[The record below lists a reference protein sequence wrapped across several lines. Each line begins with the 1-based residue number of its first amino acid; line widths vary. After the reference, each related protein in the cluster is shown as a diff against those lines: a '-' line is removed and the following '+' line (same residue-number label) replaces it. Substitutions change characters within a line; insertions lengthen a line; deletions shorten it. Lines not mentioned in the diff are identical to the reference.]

1 MWGDKISFKKKLVLS
16 FFLFYM
22 LPLILVVS
30 VGFGLITN
38 LLKEQG
44 AEYYRRMFSTTVD
57 RIDNIFFSM
66 QEFNITMQ
74 KRSWVTSMIYM
85 EDLEKS
91 RFDRVDFTNFAEEL
105 RGFSCQDA
113 AIDHLFYFFLVSDQ
127 FISTTDRGIV
137 DYQWFTEVSFKNA
150 LMQQEDYHKL
160 AAELKKPE
168 YHILAVDNY
177 GRKREGILCCY
188 PVKELRGQSIC
199 NLYFFVQINELEQL
213 LDLAMPEENNW
224 FYMEY
229 DVEILLNRT
238 PYTKEELLGFDME
251 ELGRNKTKMTGFT
264 QESEKTG
271 FHYYTLVSE
280 DSVYARAK
288 NMQVILLTLA
298 GVFALAGFFLSYY
311 MAIRNYRPVQNLMKL
326 IKDKVPSEEVNRN
339 EFFWLENAVGTI
351 LDGRKNLDI
360 QIEEQRPI
368 LISAFLT
375 WLLKENYKP
384 EESKILHTA
393 GMLGIEF
400 GLPVYNCLLC
410 SLKAGNR
417 LNKEIVEILGE
428 YKIHFRTLV
437 YQNDY
442 VVILNYEEEEEAAA
456 FYKSMADMLNE
467 KAEKYFFGVGES
479 CMSIVQLPAV
489 YTQAKQ
495 ARNFRMVNRECGITF
510 YNEVKKENFYFYPIE
525 NEYAL
530 RNCLLAGEYEKSVL
544 IFNELLQKNLENEQ
558 VSYYQMRNFFHNV
571 ELTCL
576 KCTVRLDIA
585 GLIDSDVESLDQCN
599 ALEEYLS
606 IFYNIF
612 RKLCDYVNA
621 HRESSSEVMK
631 EALYQFV
638 DENLCNSDLSLNF
651 VANAFSLSDSYVSR
665 LFKEKTG
672 TNFLDYMNRARIE
685 KAKMILLSESQT
697 SIQDI
702 GIRVGY
708 DSDTTFRRIF
718 KKYEGI
724 TPTQFRKI

>member
-30 VGFGLITN
+30 VGFGFATGV
-38 LLKEQG
+38 LKEQG
-44 AEYYRRMFSTTVD
+44 AEYYRKIFSTTVD
-57 RIDNIFFSM
+57 RLDSIFSSM

-74 KRSWVTSMIYM
+74 KHSWVTSMIYM
-85 EDLEKS
+85 ESLEKS

-105 RGFSCQDA
+105 RGFSCQNA
-113 AIDHLFYFFLVSDQ
+113 AIDHIFYYFMVSDQ

-137 DYQWFTEVSFKNA
+137 DYQWFTDMSFKNT
-150 LMQQEDYHKL
+150 LMQNNDYRNT
-160 AAELKKPE
+160 AGDLKKPA
-168 YHILAVDNY
+168 YFCLTVDNY
-177 GRKREGILCCY
+177 GRESDGILCCF
-188 PVKELRGQSIC
+188 PVKEMRGKSIC
-199 NLYFFVQINELEQL
+199 NLYFFIQLKELERV
-213 LDLAMPEENNW
+213 LDLAMPEESNW
-224 FYMEY
+224 FYVEY
-229 DVEILLNRT
+229 EGEILLNRT
-238 PYTKEELLGFDME
+238 PFTKEELLSSDVGK
-251 ELGRNKTKMTGFT
+251 LQKQKTKMTSFI

-271 FHYYTLVSE
+271 FHYYTLISE

-288 NMQVILLTLA
+288 SMQVILLILA
-298 GVFALAGFFLSYY
+298 GGFALIGFFLSYY

-326 IKDKVPSEEVNRN
+326 IEDKVPSEEASKN

-368 LISAFLT
+368 LRSAFLS

-384 EESKILHTA
+384 EGEQILHTA

-400 GLPVYNCLLC
+400 GLPIYNCLLC

-417 LNKEIVEILGE
+417 LNKEILEELEQFDIRYGA
-428 YKIHFRTLV
+428 LV

-442 VVILNYEEEEEAAA
+442 VVILNYEKEEEAER
-456 FYKSMADMLNE
+456 FYKNLSNMLYHKE
-467 KAEKYFFGVGES
+467 DKYFFGVGK
-479 CMSIVQLPAV
+479 CCGSIVQLPAV
-489 YTQAKQ
+489 YIQAKQ

-525 NEYAL
+525 NEYEL

-544 IFNELLQKNLENEQ
+544 IFNELLQQNLKDEQ

-576 KCTVRLDIA
+576 KCAVRLDMS
-585 GLIDSDVESLDQCN
+585 GLIDTEVESLEQCN
-599 ALEEYLS
+599 ALEDYLS
-606 IFYNIF
+606 VFYNIF

-631 EALYQFV
+631 ETLYRFV
-638 DENLCNSDLSLNF
+638 DENLCNRDLSLNF

-672 TNFLDYMNRARIE
+672 SNFLDYMNRARIE
-685 KAKMILLSESQT
+685 KAKMILLSESQI
-697 SIQDI
+697 SIQEA
-702 GIRVGY
+702 GILVGY

-724 TPTQFRKI
+724 TPSQFRKI

>member
-30 VGFGLITN
+30 VGFGFVTGV
-38 LLKEQG
+38 LKEQG
-44 AEYYRRMFSTTVD
+44 AEYYRKIFSTTVD
-57 RIDNIFFSM
+57 RLDSIFSSM

-85 EDLEKS
+85 ESMEKS

-113 AIDHLFYFFLVSDQ
+113 AIDHIFYYFMVSDQ

-137 DYQWFTEVSFKNA
+137 DYQWFTDMSFKNS
-150 LMQQEDYHKL
+150 LMQNIDYRNI
-160 AAELKKPE
+160 AEELKQPA
-168 YHILAVDNY
+168 YFCLTVDNY
-177 GRKREGILCCY
+177 GRESEGILCCY
-188 PVKELRGQSIC
+188 PVKVMRGKSIC
-199 NLYFFVQINELEQL
+199 NLYFFIQLKELERV
-213 LDLAMPEENNW
+213 LDLAMPEESNW
-224 FYMEY
+224 FYVEY
-229 DVEILLNRT
+229 GGEILLNRT
-238 PYTKEELLGFDME
+238 PFTKEELLSSDVG
-251 ELGRNKTKMTGFT
+251 ELQKQKTKMTSFI

-271 FHYYTLVSE
+271 FHYYTLISE

-288 NMQVILLTLA
+288 SMQVILLILA
-298 GVFALAGFFLSYY
+298 GGFALIGFFLSYY

-326 IKDKVPSEEVNRN
+326 IKDKVPSEEASKN
-339 EFFWLENAVGTI
+339 EFYWLENAVGTI
-351 LDGRKNLDI
+351 LDSRKNLDI

-368 LISAFLT
+368 LRSAFLT

-384 EESKILHTA
+384 EEDQILHTA

-400 GLPVYNCLLC
+400 GLPIYNCLLC

-417 LNKEIVEILGE
+417 LNKEILEELEKYDIRYGA
-428 YKIHFRTLV
+428 LV

-442 VVILNYEEEEEAAA
+442 VVILNYEKEEEAEI
-456 FYKSMADMLNE
+456 FFKNLSNMLYRKE
-467 KAEKYFFGVGES
+467 DKYFFGVGENS
-479 CMSIVQLPAV
+479 GSIVQLPAV
-489 YTQAKQ
+489 YIQAKQ

-525 NEYAL
+525 NEYEL

-544 IFNELLQKNLENEQ
+544 IFNELLQQNLKDEQ

-571 ELTCL
+571 QLTCL
-576 KCTVRLDIA
+576 KCAVRLEVS
-585 GLIDSDVESLDQCN
+585 GLIDAEVESLEQCS
-599 ALEEYLS
+599 ALEDYLS
-606 IFYNIF
+606 VFYNIF
-612 RKLCDYVNA
+612 RKLCDYVNE
-621 HRESSSEVMK
+621 HRDSSSEVMK
-631 EALYQFV
+631 ETLYQFV
-638 DENLCNSDLSLNF
+638 DENLCNRDLSLSF
-651 VANAFSLSDSYVSR
+651 VASAFSLSDSYVSR

-672 TNFLDYMNRARIE
+672 SNFLDYMNRARIE
-685 KAKMILLSESQT
+685 KAKMILLSESQI
-697 SIQDI
+697 SIQEA
-702 GIRVGY
+702 GILVGY

-724 TPTQFRKI
+724 TPSQFRKI

>member
-30 VGFGLITN
+30 VGFGFATGV
-38 LLKEQG
+38 LKEQG
-44 AEYYRRMFSTTVD
+44 AEYYRKIFSTTVD
-57 RIDNIFFSM
+57 RLDSIFSSM

-74 KRSWVTSMIYM
+74 KHSWVTSMIYM
-85 EDLEKS
+85 ESLEKS

-105 RGFSCQDA
+105 RGFSCQNA
-113 AIDHLFYFFLVSDQ
+113 AIDHIFYYFMVSDQ

-137 DYQWFTEVSFKNA
+137 DYQWFTDMSFKNT
-150 LMQQEDYHKL
+150 LMQNNDYRNT
-160 AAELKKPE
+160 AGDLKKPA
-168 YHILAVDNY
+168 YFCLTVDNY
-177 GRKREGILCCY
+177 GRESDGILCCF
-188 PVKELRGQSIC
+188 PVKEMRGKSIC
-199 NLYFFVQINELEQL
+199 NLYFFIQLKELERV
-213 LDLAMPEENNW
+213 LDLAMPEESNW
-224 FYMEY
+224 FYVEY
-229 DVEILLNRT
+229 EGEILLNRT
-238 PYTKEELLGFDME
+238 PFTKEELLSSDVGK
-251 ELGRNKTKMTGFT
+251 LQKQKTKMTSFI

-271 FHYYTLVSE
+271 FHYYTLISE

-288 NMQVILLTLA
+288 SMQVILLILA
-298 GVFALAGFFLSYY
+298 GGFALIGFFLSYY

-326 IKDKVPSEEVNRN
+326 IEDKVPSEEASKN

-368 LISAFLT
+368 LRSAFLS

-384 EESKILHTA
+384 EGEQILHTA

-400 GLPVYNCLLC
+400 GLPIYNCLLC

-417 LNKEIVEILGE
+417 LNKEILEELEQFDIRYGA
-428 YKIHFRTLV
+428 LV

-442 VVILNYEEEEEAAA
+442 VVILNYEKEEEAER
-456 FYKSMADMLNE
+456 FYKNLSNMLYHKE
-467 KAEKYFFGVGES
+467 DKYFFGVGE
-479 CMSIVQLPAV
+479 CCGSIVQLPAV
-489 YTQAKQ
+489 YIQAKQ

-525 NEYAL
+525 NEYEL

-544 IFNELLQKNLENEQ
+544 IFNELLQQNLKDEQ

-576 KCTVRLDIA
+576 KCAVRLDMS
-585 GLIDSDVESLDQCN
+585 GLIDTEVESLEQCN
-599 ALEEYLS
+599 ALEDYLS
-606 IFYNIF
+606 VFYNIF

-631 EALYQFV
+631 ETLYRFV
-638 DENLCNSDLSLNF
+638 DENLCNRDLSLNF

-672 TNFLDYMNRARIE
+672 SNFLDYMNRARIE
-685 KAKMILLSESQT
+685 KAKMILLSESQI
-697 SIQDI
+697 SIQEA
-702 GIRVGY
+702 GILVGY

-724 TPTQFRKI
+724 TPSQFRKI

>member
-30 VGFGLITN
+30 VGFGFATGV
-38 LLKEQG
+38 LKEQG
-44 AEYYRRMFSTTVD
+44 AEYYRKIFSTTVD
-57 RIDNIFFSM
+57 RLDSIFSSM

-74 KRSWVTSMIYM
+74 KCSWVTSMIYM
-85 EDLEKS
+85 ESLEKS

-113 AIDHLFYFFLVSDQ
+113 AIDHIFYYFMVSDQ

-137 DYQWFTEVSFKNA
+137 DYQWFTDMSFKNT
-150 LMQQEDYHKL
+150 LMQNNDYRNT
-160 AAELKKPE
+160 AGDLKKPA
-168 YHILAVDNY
+168 YFCLTVDNY
-177 GRKREGILCCY
+177 GRESDGILCCF
-188 PVKELRGQSIC
+188 PVKEMRGKSIC
-199 NLYFFVQINELEQL
+199 NLYFFIQLKELERV
-213 LDLAMPEENNW
+213 LDLAMPEESNW
-224 FYMEY
+224 FYVEY
-229 DVEILLNRT
+229 EGEILLNRT
-238 PYTKEELLGFDME
+238 PFTKEELLSSDVGK
-251 ELGRNKTKMTGFT
+251 LQKQKTKMTSFI

-271 FHYYTLVSE
+271 FHYYTLISE

-288 NMQVILLTLA
+288 SMQVILLILA
-298 GVFALAGFFLSYY
+298 GGFALIGFFLSYY

-326 IKDKVPSEEVNRN
+326 IEDKVPSEEASKN

-368 LISAFLT
+368 LRSAFLS

-384 EESKILHTA
+384 EEEQILHTA

-400 GLPVYNCLLC
+400 GLPIYNCLLC

-417 LNKEIVEILGE
+417 LNKEILEELEQFDIRYGA
-428 YKIHFRTLV
+428 LV

-442 VVILNYEEEEEAAA
+442 VVILNYEKEEEAER
-456 FYKSMADMLNE
+456 FYKNLNNMLYHKE
-467 KAEKYFFGVGES
+467 DKYFFGVGER
-479 CMSIVQLPAV
+479 CGSIVQLPAV
-489 YTQAKQ
+489 YIQAKQ

-525 NEYAL
+525 NEYEL

-544 IFNELLQKNLENEQ
+544 IFNELLQQNLKDEQ

-576 KCTVRLDIA
+576 KCAVRLDMS
-585 GLIDSDVESLDQCN
+585 GLIDTEVESLEQCN
-599 ALEEYLS
+599 ALEDYLS
-606 IFYNIF
+606 VFYNIF

-631 EALYQFV
+631 ETLYRFV
-638 DENLCNSDLSLNF
+638 DENLCNRDLSLNF

-672 TNFLDYMNRARIE
+672 SNFLDYMNRARIE
-685 KAKMILLSESQT
+685 KAKMILLSESQI
-697 SIQDI
+697 SIQEA
-702 GIRVGY
+702 GILVGY

-724 TPTQFRKI
+724 TPSQFRKI